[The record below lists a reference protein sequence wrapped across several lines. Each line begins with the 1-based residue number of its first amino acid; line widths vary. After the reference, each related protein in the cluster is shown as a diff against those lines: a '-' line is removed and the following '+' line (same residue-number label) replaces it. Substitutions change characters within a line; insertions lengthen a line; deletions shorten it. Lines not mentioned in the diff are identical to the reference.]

1 MYPGAKGVVDMEL
14 STVER
19 AVPPRPQAQG
29 VALPAVARP
38 LLSGSPDGG
47 VVNNIDPKLQVLAA
61 GMAQEPAPA
70 PVQANDNTVTPVRSA
85 TPHEPLSKMLMAHFH
100 SMWSA
105 SARVVDQAQVSG
117 ADKNLLHMQEA
128 ANKQAQNRNLDPAAV
143 PGTLARTELTYS
155 PGKIK
160 KIDAT

>member
-1 MYPGAKGVVDMEL
+1 MEL

-19 AVPPRPQAQG
+19 AIPPRPQAQG
-29 VALPAVARP
+29 MALPAVSKPHPSEP
-38 LLSGSPDGG
+38 LEAG

-70 PVQANDNTVTPVRSA
+70 PVQANDNAVTPVRSA

-105 SARVVDQAQVSG
+105 SARVVDQAQVGG
-117 ADKNLLHMQEA
+117 ADKNLLHVQEA

-143 PGTLARTELTYS
+143 PGTLAKSVLTYS
-155 PGKIK
+155 PSKIK
-160 KIDAT
+160 KIDAA